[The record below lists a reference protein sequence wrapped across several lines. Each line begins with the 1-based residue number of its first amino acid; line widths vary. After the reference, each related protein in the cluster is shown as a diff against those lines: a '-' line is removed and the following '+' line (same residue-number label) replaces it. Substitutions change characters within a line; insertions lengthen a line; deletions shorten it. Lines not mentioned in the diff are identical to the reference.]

1 MDSVTDSDIDQQ
13 VYAEQV
19 GLLYTNSF
27 AGATV
32 TLIVGGV
39 LVIIQSS
46 QFAIFTLAQWY
57 LGLISVAV
65 FRLILAYRYHR
76 SQPSVQCTKL
86 WERRFLV
93 GVGLSGLS
101 WGSAAVILFPYEA
114 FVFQVFL
121 AFVLGGMIA
130 GAVGIFSARIT
141 AFLLF
146 AVPIASLTA
155 GQFFINGERFGTGMG
170 ILWLVYVAVMIIISK
185 NVNRSLRTSLN
196 LRFDNQLLIEEIGE
210 RRRVEQALRASEERF
225 RDFAESAADWFWEM
239 DAGLKYTHISD
250 RFQEITGLRQI
261 QIIGRSPLTLFPQHS
276 KDTVLW
282 ESYLKTLKARKPF
295 ENCEIRWRTTD
306 GNLRTLL
313 ISGKPIYDAHGHF
326 RGYRGVG
333 RDATQ
338 ERRLLRTM
346 AYHASHDPLTGL
358 ANRREFIRRLEN
370 AVLHAKRDKAPCV
383 MCYLDLDRFKIVN
396 DTAGHK
402 TGDELLKQITGILL
416 SRIRARDTLSR
427 FGGDEFG
434 LLLENCPLDTAAGI
448 AETLLAALND
458 FRFTWEDRI
467 FRIGVSIGLVPIT
480 AMMETAEQPLA
491 QADQACYMAKRRGR
505 NRVHIFREEDS
516 AFIQNEP
523 ELTTI
528 TELRKALEE
537 NRFSLYYQ
545 SATKLVGQPKIHYFE
560 ALLRLHQPTGELIF
574 PGAFLPAAERY
585 GLMLEIDRRVI
596 VRALH
601 AYRETFGSD
610 RCATLGINLSGY
622 SLVEDHMTDFIHQ
635 QLTKSGLD
643 PKFICFEIR
652 ETAAIRNLELASQ
665 FITDLKAIG
674 FRFALDDLGG
684 GLTSMTYLKHLPVD
698 YLKIDGTVVQNIAT
712 DTTERAMV
720 AAINAFSHEMGI
732 ETVAEGVESEIILQH
747 LKALGIDYAQ
757 GFAVHIPTPLIIHAG
772 CASCD

>member
-1 MDSVTDSDIDQQ
+1 MDSVTDSDINQQ
-13 VYAEQV
+13 IYAEQV
-19 GLLYTNSF
+19 ALLYRNSF

-39 LVIIQSS
+39 LVGIQST
-46 QFAIFTLAQWY
+46 QFTIFTLAQWY

-76 SQPSVQCTKL
+76 AQPSVQCTKL
-86 WERRFLV
+86 WERRFLI
-93 GVGLSGLS
+93 GTGLAGLS
-101 WGSAAVILFPYEA
+101 WGSAALILFPYEA
-114 FVFQVFL
+114 FIFQVFL

-141 AFLLF
+141 AFVLF

-155 GQFFINGERFGTGMG
+155 GQFFINGAQFGTGMG
-170 ILWLVYVAVMIIISK
+170 ILWLVYVAGMIIISK
-185 NVNRSLRTSLN
+185 NINRSLRATLN
-196 LRFDNQLLIEEIGE
+196 LRYDNQLLIAEIGE

-239 DAGLKYTHISD
+239 DTDLKYTHLSD

-261 QIIGRSPLTLFPQHS
+261 QIIGRSPLKLFTQHS

-282 ESYLKTLKARKPF
+282 ESYIKTLRAKKPF

-306 GNLRTLL
+306 GILRTLL
-313 ISGKPIYDAHGHF
+313 ISGKPIYDSQGNF
-326 RGYRGVG
+326 QGYRGVG

-346 AYHASHDPLTGL
+346 TYQASHDPLTGL
-358 ANRREFIRRLEN
+358 VNRREFIRRLEN
-370 AVLHAKRDKAPCV
+370 AVLQAKRDETPCV
-383 MCYLDLDRFKIVN
+383 ICYLDLDRFKIVN

-480 AMMETAEQPLA
+480 AMMETAEQSLT
-491 QADQACYMAKRRGR
+491 QADQACYIAKRRGR

-516 AFIQNEP
+516 AFVQHEA

-537 NRFSLYYQ
+537 DRFKLYYQ
-545 SATKLVGQPKIHYFE
+545 SAVRLVGHSKLPYFE
-560 ALLRLHQPTGELIF
+560 ALLRLQQPTGEVIL
-574 PGAFLPAAERY
+574 PSAFLPAAERY
-585 GLMLEIDRRVI
+585 GIMLDIDRWVI
-596 VRALH
+596 VNALH
-601 AYRETFGSD
+601 AYRETFGND
-610 RCATLGINLSGY
+610 WCAIVGINLSGY
-622 SLVEDHMTDFIHQ
+622 SLVEEQMTDFIHQ
-635 QLTKSGLD
+635 QLTKFELD
-643 PKFICFEIR
+643 PKLICFEIR
-652 ETAAIRNLELASQ
+652 ETAAIRNLNLATQ

-674 FRFALDDLGG
+674 FRFALDNLGG
-684 GLTSMTYLKHLPVD
+684 SLTSMTYLKHLPVD
-698 YLKIDGTVVQNIAT
+698 YLKIDGTVVQNISA

-720 AAINAFSHEMGI
+720 AAINKFSHEMNI
-732 ETVAEGVESEIILQH
+732 ETVAEGVESKVILKQ

-757 GFAVHIPTPLIIHAG
+757 GFALQVPTPHIIHSK
-772 CASCD
+772 CTRCD